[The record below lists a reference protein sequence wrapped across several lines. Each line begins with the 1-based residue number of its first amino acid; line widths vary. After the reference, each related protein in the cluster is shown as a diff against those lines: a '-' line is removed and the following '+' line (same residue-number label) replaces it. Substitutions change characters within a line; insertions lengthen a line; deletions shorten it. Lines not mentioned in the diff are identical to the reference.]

1 MSSPE
6 ALALATTGERIV
18 VVLDGCDHVLAG
30 AVDLALRFCD
40 ATDAGTVLTTS
51 RQPLGV
57 PGERVVVLDPLGLPT
72 PADPDPAAAPAVAL
86 FLELV
91 TRSDARWDRSER
103 TVQAVAELCQ
113 AVDGLPL
120 AIELAAARART
131 LSPTELL
138 ELVTQRTDT
147 LRPAGGVALGRPTGH
162 RLVHRPVGRACSTT
176 TSTRSSAGSGS
187 SRAPSTSGSCTP
199 SPVLSSTTTSA
210 RWSWWARWS
219 IGRSSSPSR
228 RRRAPD
234 TGCSRSC
241 ASTLWPT

>member
-1 MSSPE
+1 MRSWCRSTGSSRSRARRASARRAWSRSCARHLAAAGERVIPVRLDDLPAGAGAAAIAGEAGMSSPE

-30 AVDLALRFCD
+30 AVDLALRFCE
-40 ATDAGTVLTTS
+40 ATDAGAVLTTS

-57 PGERVVVLDPLGLPT
+57 AGERVVVLDPLGLPT

-131 LSPTELL
+131 PVADRAPRARDPADRHPPPARQGSTRAGRRAS
-138 ELVTQRTDT
+138 T
-147 LRPAGGVALGRPTGH
+147 RPSRC
-162 RLVHRPVGRACSTT
+162 RSACSTT
-176 TSTRSSAGSGS
+176 TSTRSSAGSG
-187 SRAPSTSGSCTP
+187 C
-199 SPVLSSTTTSA
+199 
-210 RWSWWARWS
+210 
-219 IGRSSSPSR
+219 
-228 RRRAPD
+228 
-234 TGCSRSC
+234 
-241 ASTLWPT
+241 

>member
-1 MSSPE
+1 MGSPE
-6 ALALATTGERIV
+6 ALALASTGERIL

-30 AVDLALRFCD
+30 AVDLALRFCE
-40 ATDAGTVLTTS
+40 ATDAGAVLTTS

-57 PGERVVVLDPLGLPT
+57 AGERVVVLDPLGLPT
-72 PADPDPAAAPAVAL
+72 AADPDPEAAPAVAL
-86 FLELV
+86 FFELV
-91 TRSDARWDRSER
+91 TASDARWDRSDR

-147 LRPAGGVALGRPTGH
+147 LRPPGGARSGGPPGIDSSIALS
-162 RLVHRPVGRACSTT
+162 VSCSTT
-176 TSTRSSAGSGS
+176 TSTRSSGGSGS

-199 SPVLSSTTTSA
+199 SPARSSTTTSG

-219 IGRSSSPSR
+219 TGRSSSPSR
-228 RRRAPD
+228 RRRAPA

-241 ASTLWPT
+241 ASTRSPT